1 MRTKGRIIS
10 WNADKAYGFIKPV
23 NGSKQVFIHINAFR
37 NRKRRPEINQLVTYS
52 LSTDKHGRQCAKD
65 ATLPGDHN
73 PSKTTN
79 SGMTS
84 LLVSVI
90 FLTIVLTSILVAKI
104 PPLIFLIYIFF
115 SLITFFMYALDKYAA
130 KKGAWRTQES
140 TLHLLALLG
149 GWPGA
154 LVAQQSLR
162 HKSRK
167 KEFRS
172 VFWITV
178 LLNCGTF
185 AWLFTES
192 GAVTLQSIVDIV

>member
-79 SGMTS
+79 SGMSS
-84 LLVSVI
+84 LLVSVV
-90 FLTIVLTSILVAKI
+90 FLTIVRI
-104 PPLIFLIYIFF
+104 
-115 SLITFFMYALDKYAA
+115 
-130 KKGAWRTQES
+130 
-140 TLHLLALLG
+140 HL
-149 GWPGA
+149 
-154 LVAQQSLR
+154 R
-162 HKSRK
+162 
-167 KEFRS
+167 F
-172 VFWITV
+172 
-178 LLNCGTF
+178 
-185 AWLFTES
+185 
-192 GAVTLQSIVDIV
+192 